1 MVYIPVEISLFSAHD
16 IVDGSLSS
24 SQAEIFAYIVLTVG
38 DEVYGYQRMPAADF
52 DGENLLWRSTAK
64 FAVPQESWNYQN
76 IHILLRKRS
85 RGREDDVGYARISVE
100 DLSEKASEISASLWG
115 STFSFTCD
123 ITTTGGVQSGSLS
136 LALRYGGEDAGDEYA
151 GVTAE
156 GKNLKKIQL
165 LALLLMGL
173 LAWWLLRRMVCEVRA
188 ALNPGPSQ
196 AAGSRSHWRAILL
209 LEVLLIVLTRL

>member
-136 LALRYGGEDAGDEYA
+136 LALRYGGRMLA
-151 GVTAE
+151 T
-156 GKNLKKIQL
+156 NMPKIQL